1 MRNAA
6 LEEAQAGIKI
16 AGRNINNLRY
26 AGDINLMA
34 ESAEELK
41 ILLMKLKEESEKFGL
56 KLNIQKSKS
65 MTSGPISSWQM
76 DEETME
82 AVTDFIVLGSKVTA
96 DGDCSHKI
104 KRFLLLG
111 SQVMTKMWKTVQT
124 KLTFQSCI

>member
-1 MRNAA
+1 MRNSG
-6 LEEAQAGIKI
+6 LNETQAGIKT
-16 AGRNINNLRY
+16 AGRNISNLRY

-111 SQVMTKMWKTVQT
+111 RKVMTKM
-124 KLTFQSCI
+124 

>member
-1 MRNAA
+1 
-6 LEEAQAGIKI
+6 
-16 AGRNINNLRY
+16 
-26 AGDINLMA
+26 MA

-41 ILLMKLKEESEKFGL
+41 ILLMKLKGESEKFGL

-82 AVTDFIVLGSKVTA
+82 TVTNFIVLGSKVTA
-96 DGDCSHKI
+96 DGDCSYKI

-111 SQVMTKMWKTVQT
+111 RKVMTIM
-124 KLTFQSCI
+124 